1 MLYHGESHLHP
12 MQQYQYLLWPKRKN
26 LLESHGHL
34 THSLQCVSHMHP
46 SVRPLGLVAR
56 SFNNHSHHYHCTN
69 ILNSLESNRFMNMA
83 VCVCSRQH
91 GLTDSILNFSRIDI
105 EHHRT
110 ASVTRKTLEHASDQW
125 AQIQWYSNIFKHI
138 QRQCHPQPQAA
149 ANH

>member
-26 LLESHGHL
+26 LLESHSNL
-34 THSLQCVSHMHP
+34 THFLQCVSHMHP
-46 SVRPLGLVAR
+46 LVRPLGLVAR
-56 SFNNHSHHYHCTN
+56 SFNNHSHHYSRKQPLH
-69 ILNSLESNRFMNMA
+69 EYG
-83 VCVCSRQH
+83 CVSSRQH
-91 GLTDSILNFSRIDI
+91 GLTYSILNFSRIDI